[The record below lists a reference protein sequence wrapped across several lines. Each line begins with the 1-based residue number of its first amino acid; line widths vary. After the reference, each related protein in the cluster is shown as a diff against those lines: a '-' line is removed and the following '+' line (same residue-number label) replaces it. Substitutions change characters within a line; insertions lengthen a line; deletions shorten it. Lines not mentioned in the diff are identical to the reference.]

1 MSIKVYVWHIMSF
14 LRNDSRMCFGHAWTL
29 YRGFTDECADNNT
42 AYCSI
47 SVYLVTSD
55 KILEKDFSV
64 RKRFNEIQC

>member
-1 MSIKVYVWHIMSF
+1 MSF
-14 LRNDSRMCFGHAWTL
+14 LRNDSCMCFAHAWTL

-55 KILEKDFSV
+55 KILEKEDILSENGLTKSNV
-64 RKRFNEIQC
+64 NK